1 LVRTGDIDRLH
12 HCSFEFNPALLAI
25 SIGDWN
31 DIYTKQPSSTDWK
44 NNHQR
49 RNRKTVPLRLWQFTV
64 TRFNYTLDSFI
75 LTAVR
80 RFIATI
86 SLLHY
91 QLGGACPS
99 KRIPYRLVAGVWTL
113 GAFFFVQAY
122 TSTLF
127 TYVVT
132 PNNRPLIDS
141 VYDVINNGDVNLLV
155 RESGFMNILI
165 SARKQNFNVLQ
176 QHQNN

>member
-1 LVRTGDIDRLH
+1 VIETTFTL
-12 HCSFEFNPALLAI
+12 
-25 SIGDWN
+25 
-31 DIYTKQPSSTDWK
+31 
-44 NNHQR
+44 NNHPAPTEKIITKGETGKQYLYVFG
-49 RNRKTVPLRLWQFTV
+49 NLLSQGLTIP
-64 TRFNYTLDSFI
+64 NESNDSFI

>member
-1 LVRTGDIDRLH
+1 
-12 HCSFEFNPALLAI
+12 
-25 SIGDWN
+25 
-31 DIYTKQPSSTDWK
+31 
-44 NNHQR
+44 
-49 RNRKTVPLRLWQFTV
+49 
-64 TRFNYTLDSFI
+64 

-141 VYDVINNGDVNLLV
+141 VYDVINNDDINLLV
-155 RESGFMNILI
+155 RESGFLNIAL
-165 SARKQNFNVLQ
+165 SARKKRCQCTLTASD
-176 QHQNN
+176 